1 MQKDSF
7 IYEIEDFVCDQT
19 FQNYCLGTNIID
31 SIFWE
36 DWIKNNPH
44 KQEAFSKAKRVL
56 QILSA
61 RQGDFLSQLSALQEG
76 ILLQEKIRDIIAEE
90 SASTQII
97 PSEFMRNKRRSNV
110 RFAAA
115 ACILI
120 VFGSML
126 LAYFFNAQ
134 NAPAGEM
141 ADFVFVTKAL
151 QKKTI
156 QLPDS
161 SIIFLN
167 ENSRLVLDKDFNSHK
182 RVATLE
188 GEAYF
193 DVKHDPAHPFLLHTA
208 KLDIQVLGTAFN
220 VKAYK
225 ETDTYEAALLRG
237 KIEILP
243 NKFVKQKIVLQ
254 PNQQFAL
261 RSMPA
266 ADKQLANHKKINIPD
281 SAFVNKALTDSF
293 TKLPVATK
301 WSRHK
306 MVFNNETLATIA
318 KRLEEWYGIQI
329 VIRDQSVADYRFTGT
344 FDNEN
349 IINVLTV
356 LQTSYSFDFYVK
368 NNVIYISK

>member
-110 RFAAA
+110 WFAAA

-120 VFGSML
+120 VFGSLL

-237 KIEILP
+237 KIEILT
-243 NKFVKQKIVLQ
+243 NQFVKQKVILKPLQRFVLRETPAHIQ
-254 PNQQFAL
+254 RITKVKNLKADSSILSNVFVDDKALLSISQQWL
-261 RSMPA
+261 
-266 ADKQLANHKKINIPD
+266 KKKI
-281 SAFVNKALTDSF
+281 
-293 TKLPVATK
+293 
-301 WSRHK
+301 
-306 MVFNNETLATIA
+306 VFNDESL
-318 KRLEEWYGIQI
+318 
-329 VIRDQSVADYRFTGT
+329 
-344 FDNEN
+344 EN
-349 IINVLTV
+349 ILKTLSELYQIEIIIKNEDVKTYRYTGSFENKNIIDVLSA
-356 LQTSYSFDFYVK
+356 LKTSYHFDYYIK
-368 NNVIYISK
+368 NNTIIISK